1 MKTLRKLFGGVLL
14 AVCVSM
20 LGIGGLFLNINTKTA
35 DAIYTDDTT
44 SYVKVDELYHD
55 ASGKMNSDNVDL
67 LLKYI
72 TGDASASVFSPSTMS
87 TVENLA
93 SATTSSADI
102 RSKTV
107 TVGNVTKSSSQD
119 VIVTLGGLDWQVV
132 YLSKDNQGNN
142 ILTLWLSSSEQDAF
156 AGRTAD
162 EGTLYGFINNSLYSD
177 WSNDFSTASTSVSY
191 PSNMYGTSYIRAV
204 TLNNGGTYATSTS
217 ASTTAEQNENNV
229 FAKFTMDGVEGS
241 LTSYL
246 VTPSEV
252 NWQLLQNDPS
262 NTSSSY
268 FNPND
273 SINDPTGVLEG
284 GYYSG
289 YNYHSK
295 KGYSAWGN
303 DYIWLPSL
311 AETGYNSSNSGLWQT
326 SQTQRQNISS
336 STSQIT
342 LGVGSD
348 NSEYGTYVY
357 NYSWLRSGYNLDA
370 SNAYYLNPSG
380 DGRSHLNYVYRSRA
394 VRPALH
400 LNLNAVALNST
411 PSDYVEVGEL
421 YDTETSKMNAEN
433 VDFLLKYILGDENA
447 SASDPDTLQTLEDLA
462 YATNSSAD
470 IRGREVTV
478 GGVPKSSSQDIIVS
492 LGGLV
497 WQVMYL
503 SKDLEGNNIL
513 TLWLANSN
521 DTSTWSS
528 GWGSSST
535 NVNYPSNMYGTSYI
549 RAVTLNNG
557 GAYATSTSATTTAE
571 QNENSV
577 FARFTM
583 EEVEGSLTSF
593 LVTPNDVSWQLLQ
606 SNPEN
611 NPSLFTLNPNDSIN
625 DPAGI
630 LEGDYHSTSFNYHT
644 KEGYSAWATDYI
656 WLPSVA
662 ETGINTSNIGLWET
676 STSQRANF
684 DNSWLRSGYPSG
696 ANYACSLVPSGEA
709 YALTFVFYS
718 YTVRPALHLNLNSV
732 VLSATSGA
740 EAGEKDLAYASVQS
754 PDMAHT
760 GESILP
766 KLKVS
771 FGNEV
776 LEENV
781 DYTIEFSNNQNEG
794 DALVTITA
802 VPNSG
807 YVGTKETK
815 FKIGN
820 GYAAYFDV
828 ELSETEIEWAG
839 DETAPSYTLS
849 DYYGVPLVENEDYTV
864 SVPDLKLGTNNLVFT
879 GMGEYLG
886 KKTLT
891 FNVVARDIA
900 KEGRLE
906 VDGLDSLVYTG
917 SAITP
922 TFSVRDTE
930 IGLDLVNR
938 THYTY
943 QFSNNTNAGTATL
956 NLTGRGNYSGTA
968 SFTFNI
974 EEKDLSNG
982 TFTLNNNSFTYN
994 GQTQVPTVTYRL
1006 DNVTL
1011 VKDRDYTLTYHRT
1024 TTDGEVV
1031 ENPTDAETYYIVI
1044 EGIGN
1049 YKGSNSTSFVI
1060 NQGTINSNAV
1070 TLSQNSFT
1078 YNRAEQKPSVTVR
1091 VNNRV
1096 LLEDEFLV
1104 EIHKGSAT
1112 GEMVSN
1118 PTDAGTYY
1126 VVVNTN
1132 NPNYT
1137 GYGTKSFVINTASIV
1152 GGSLTLKGSL
1162 DGFVYAGENVKPEVD
1177 SLITNYQNNTLIL
1190 QEGEYSVSYS
1200 NNNGAGTA
1208 TITINGLGNFSGALQ
1223 QSFNIEQGVL
1233 TTLEIT
1239 FGEKT
1244 GQNVSVEYK
1253 GEAYSA
1259 PTFVVKDAGG
1269 NVVSANDYAVSYSS
1283 TDYTN
1288 VGVINITISPKQNGG
1303 KYNYIGSVNGSIQIT
1318 QKTLTEDD
1326 VVVTLSENSYTFDG
1340 TAKTPTV
1347 TVKLGTLTLSKDVA
1361 YTVTYADNIN
1371 ASENAKV
1378 QINFIGNYSGAIE
1391 KTFEIAQKDISS
1403 ATATISSQIFT
1414 GEEIEPDFVVS
1425 DMRAGASM
1433 RLVKDV
1439 DYTVEYSD
1447 NVNVSNS
1454 AKATIKG
1461 KGNYSGEKTF
1471 TFSIVGISI
1480 SGAVIS
1486 ANNVIYTG
1494 AENKPA
1500 VTVILAGKTLEE
1512 TTDYTLSYS
1521 GDLVNAGVVTVTATG
1536 TGNYA
1541 GQVSTSYTIEP
1552 KDVSSFTV
1560 NVQDENL
1567 TYDRTAK
1574 RPTFTVFDGEAQ
1586 VDISNF
1592 YATYSSNINAGEGVL
1607 TLRATGNY
1615 TGTLTENFTI
1625 QKATISSVS
1634 LFENVVTY
1642 TGEEIEVGV
1651 SEVKAGDTVLFA
1663 SEYDVKYDNNTVVGE
1678 ATVTVT
1684 AKAKSNFT
1692 GSKSATFTISKAVI
1706 SGISLSTSSAIYSGQ
1721 AQSIS
1726 VAEAWTSNG
1735 TRVTSGYTA
1744 HYARDNGSGYET
1756 TTDFTSAG
1764 VVRVTITLDEGSNYA
1779 LADDVYADFVIE
1791 RRNLNNGLNISYFT
1805 TDDEGEEISLTGD
1818 LTYVGRE
1825 VYPKLFFG
1833 GAQLIKDTDFEY
1845 VVTLSGRVESGE
1857 HTNAGEYSLTITGL
1871 GNYTGVVIKN
1881 YKVIAADI
1889 DFTNQEFD
1897 YVVNETFTYD
1907 GNAQTFENISTGID
1921 ISYEDSLHGTIELSY
1936 GTDFELYSGL
1946 YDLAND
1952 TPIEEGEVGG
1962 SIINVVNGYYAN
1974 INAGSANLFIEGKNN
1989 YEGVARLTF
1998 TILARD
2004 IEDAQI
2010 SVASDELIYD
2020 GKEKKPNISISL
2032 DGFDTFTENEDY
2044 YIVYENNINAGNSAK
2059 VTVYGRNNFTGSKS
2073 VTFTIQKRSIVSE
2086 EFTIS
2091 TLSNLAFDRDEH
2103 KLAPEIFFNGTPL
2116 SVSKDYTLS
2125 YLRDG
2130 EVTTDFVNAGEIVVK
2145 ISGFGNFEGEREV
2158 SYEITKISLTS
2169 SLVSKPG
2176 TIENSMYRLA
2186 DEIFDNTEKKKVL
2199 SLVFEGVN
2207 LTEDDYT
2214 ATYSSQSLVNVQED
2228 IIITVVGKGNFE
2240 GEIKFIYNIAP
2251 ASVTGDRIEI
2261 TISVDEE
2268 GTPFTG
2274 KEIKPTVQVIDK
2286 GADLS
2291 QNIDVTQ
2298 YFDISYSNNTNVS
2311 YSNGEVISGAV
2322 ITIKGT
2328 GNYTET
2334 YTVNFKITPVDIS
2347 TLSFDEIEDVTFD
2360 GNAHRILPTL
2370 VFGEYTLVENTDF
2383 TISSSSQNFVNAQNE
2398 ITITL
2403 NGRNNFTGNKQYS
2416 YSILKA
2422 NFETLSERFN
2432 LNIENDEI
2440 VYTGE
2445 NITLNFTLKDIL
2457 RDINLFEN
2465 EDFEVNYQNNLN
2477 AGKATLTITG
2487 TGNYAGEITETFT
2500 ILKKDIG
2507 SEDVVINKISNQ
2519 NYTGL
2524 EVEPKITITYNGKVL
2539 GEEDFSVVYDNN
2551 IDIGDNAKATI
2562 SGLGNFEGNK
2572 EVYFTIVATVVSA
2585 DTFDIILP
2593 NETVVYTGE
2602 EITFDEIEVKF
2613 ADSEITLSSE
2623 NYTVE
2628 YQNNLNV
2635 GTASVIVLFSGNYS
2649 GTIVENFEITKK
2661 NIADEDVTI
2670 ENIESIV
2677 FDGENHAVVPNLNF
2691 NGSTLTVNDFSY
2703 QYNTSNFVNVQ
2714 TITINI
2720 SGAGNF
2726 TGSTSVSYEI
2736 VPKKFDNSDETENDV
2751 VIEITSTNLTYT
2763 GKDIEPNII
2772 VTYGTIYLDEE
2783 DYEISYSNNKDA
2795 GEGTVSITAK
2805 SSNYTA
2811 SLSKTFTINKKQLEY
2826 SMLGEIS
2833 RYAYTG
2839 YEIEPEI
2846 NMTFGE
2852 FTLQNTVD
2860 YNVDY
2865 TNNINA
2871 SDSAKVIISATE
2883 NGNFDGEFEA
2893 TFSITRLSLERAEV
2907 SGYQDEYVYQGKDID
2922 LEFSVT
2928 VDGYFEENGETLKT
2942 LQEGVDF
2949 ELNESVDLVN
2959 VGHKN
2964 IVIIGINNFQYQ
2976 ISFSF
2981 EIVAENL
2988 SNVSVEGFL
2997 DEMAYNHGEEVTQNI
3012 TLKLGEIEIDEAS
3025 YSISY
3030 GNNLTA
3036 GSEATLRIT
3045 PANSN
3050 FTGEIVRTFT
3060 ITKAKPVLNIE
3071 EEFENIK
3078 GFEGD
3083 LLSNLITLPAGATDG
3098 TFTFDPEV
3106 LTMGTSSY
3114 SYTFTPADSEN
3125 YETITGTITVEV
3137 QEVVLESIEVES
3149 PRLVEGNIFDNSS
3162 IKVFAIYNNGDRIEL
3177 SLAECGFSLN
3187 NGNTLVYGTDV
3198 EVTYQNVITSIKVL
3212 RSTIENGGFVA
3223 TSANGFDEGVELV
3236 VEALTEIVDIY
3247 EVIGSYYNDYRNIEQ
3262 VITAK
3267 LVKDGVD
3274 IVGEGIT
3281 ITFNTSVLEKDYYYY
3296 LLSDEALEKV
3306 ESENGIISFVG
3317 SYAVLALDEVPDRTI
3332 LIIVIVCVGIL
3343 VLTIIALSVSLIVI
3357 KRKRKKYAKET
3368 NVNEKDDNNSA
3379 GNSNADIDQKSNNSQ
3394 FSPPPPPKELKK

>member
-1 MKTLRKLFGGVLL
+1 MKVLRKVFSGVLL

-20 LGIGGLFLNINTKTA
+20 LGIGGLFLNNTKTA
-35 DAIYTDDTT
+35 HAIYTTDST
-44 SYVKVDELYHD
+44 SYVKVGELYD
-55 ASGKMNSDNVDL
+55 DVSGKMNADNVDQ

-72 TGDASASVFSPSTMS
+72 TGNENASVTSPETMQLL
-87 TVENLA
+87 ENLA
-93 SATTSSADI
+93 LDNTTSSDI
-102 RSKTV
+102 RAKVVSE
-107 TVGNVTKSSSQD
+107 NVTTPKSSSQD

-132 YLSKDNQGNN
+132 YLSKDNNGND
-142 ILTLWLSSSEQDAF
+142 ILTLWLSSSYQDEF
-156 AGRTAD
+156 LNRSST
-162 EGTLYGFINNSLYSD
+162 EGSYYGYLNGSIYSD
-177 WSNDFSTASTSVSY
+177 WASNW
-191 PSNMYGTSYIRAV
+191 N
-204 TLNNGGTYATSTS
+204 
-217 ASTTAEQNENNV
+217 
-229 FAKFTMDGVEGS
+229 
-241 LTSYL
+241 
-246 VTPSEV
+246 
-252 NWQLLQNDPS
+252 
-262 NTSSSY
+262 
-268 FNPND
+268 
-273 SINDPTGVLEG
+273 
-284 GYYSG
+284 
-289 YNYHSK
+289 
-295 KGYSAWGN
+295 
-303 DYIWLPSL
+303 
-311 AETGYNSSNSGLWQT
+311 
-326 SQTQRQNISS
+326 SS
-336 STSQIT
+336 STS
-342 LGVGSD
+342 
-348 NSEYGTYVY
+348 
-357 NYSWLRSGYNLDA
+357 
-370 SNAYYLNPSG
+370 
-380 DGRSHLNYVYRSRA
+380 
-394 VRPALH
+394 
-400 LNLNAVALNST
+400 
-411 PSDYVEVGEL
+411 
-421 YDTETSKMNAEN
+421 
-433 VDFLLKYILGDENA
+433 
-447 SASDPDTLQTLEDLA
+447 
-462 YATNSSAD
+462 
-470 IRGREVTV
+470 
-478 GGVPKSSSQDIIVS
+478 
-492 LGGLV
+492 
-497 WQVMYL
+497 
-503 SKDLEGNNIL
+503 
-513 TLWLANSN
+513 
-521 DTSTWSS
+521 
-528 GWGSSST
+528 
-535 NVNYPSNMYGTSYI
+535 VNYPSNMYGTSYI

-557 GAYATSTSATTTAE
+557 GLYATSTSTSTTAK
-571 QNENSV
+571 QNLDSA

-583 EEVEGSLTSF
+583 EEAENSLTSF
-593 LVTPNDVSWQLLQ
+593 LVVPNEVSWQLLQ
-606 SNPEN
+606 SSPEN
-611 NPSLFTLNPNDSIN
+611 NPSLSYLFPNDSIY
-625 DPAGI
+625 DPTGVFAGNYYSSSYN
-630 LEGDYHSTSFNYHT
+630 YHSKN
-644 KEGYSAWATDYI
+644 GYNAWASDYL
-656 WLPSVA
+656 WLPSMA
-662 ETGINTSNIGLWET
+662 ETGYIETNLGLWET
-676 STSQRANF
+676 STAQRQNISSSTSQIKPGVGS
-684 DNSWLRSGYPSG
+684 DNSSYGTYAYNYSWLRSGFGNVAKSAKYLYPSG
-696 ANYACSLVPSGEA
+696 SGS
-709 YALTFVFYS
+709 YDDNVSYS
-718 YTVRPALHLNLNSV
+718 YAVRPALHLNLNSV
-732 VLSATSGA
+732 ALSVTSGVGGTS
-740 EAGEKDLAYASVQS
+740 EARDIAYASVQS
-754 PDMAHT
+754 PEIPYT
-760 GESILP
+760 GEVIVPELQVWYGDELLV
-766 KLKVS
+766 K
-771 FGNEV
+771 GE
-776 LEENV
+776 
-781 DYTIEFSNNQNEG
+781 DYTIEFENNTEKGQ
-794 DALVTITA
+794 ATVTIT
-802 VPNSG
+802 G
-807 YVGTKETK
+807 IGDYTGTKQSEFT
-815 FKIGN
+815 IGN
-820 GYAAYFDV
+820 GYVALFDV
-828 ELSETEIEWAG
+828 SLSEDTIEWAG
-839 DETAPSYTLS
+839 DGVVSYSIGT
-849 DYYGVPLVENEDYTV
+849 YYGKPLEEGEDYSV
-864 SVPDLKLGTNNLVFT
+864 SVSGSSLGVNTVTFT
-879 GMGEYLG
+879 GMGVYLG
-886 KKTLT
+886 TKTLT
-891 FNVVARDIA
+891 FNVVARDIT
-900 KEGRLE
+900 KQDRIEVSGLE
-906 VDGLDSLVYTG
+906 DLVYTG
-917 SAITP
+917 SALPP
-922 TFSVRDTE
+922 TFSVRDIE
-930 IGLDLVNR
+930 LGLDLVNN

-943 QFSNNTNAGTATL
+943 QFANNTNAGIATL
-956 NLTGRGNYSGTA
+956 NLTGKGNYTGTV

-974 EEKDLSNG
+974 EQKDLSNG

-994 GQTQVPTVTYRL
+994 GQAQVPTVTYRL

-1031 ENPTDAETYYIVI
+1031 ENPTDAGTYYIVV
-1044 EGIGN
+1044 EGIEN
-1049 YKGSNSTSFVI
+1049 YKGSNSVSFTI
-1060 NQGTINSNAV
+1060 SQGTINSNAI
-1070 TLSQNSFT
+1070 TFSANSFT

-1112 GEMVSN
+1112 GEIVAN

-1126 VVVNTN
+1126 VTVRAN
-1132 NPNYT
+1132 NNNYT
-1137 GYGTKSFVINTASIV
+1137 GYGTKSYVINTASIV

-1239 FGEKT
+1239 FGGET

-1283 TDYTN
+1283 TNYTN

-1303 KYNYIGSVNGSIQIT
+1303 KYNYIGLVNGSIQIT

-1326 VVVTLSENSYTFDG
+1326 VVITLSENSYTYDG

-1391 KTFEIAQKDISS
+1391 KTFEITQKDISS
-1403 ATATISSQIFT
+1403 ATATISSQTFT

-1454 AKATIKG
+1454 AKAIIKG
-1461 KGNYSGEKTF
+1461 KGNYFGEKTF
-1471 TFSIVGISI
+1471 TFSIAGISI

-1486 ANNVIYTG
+1486 ANNVTYTG

-1500 VTVILAGKTLEE
+1500 VTVILTGKTLKE

-1536 TGNYA
+1536 TGNYS
-1541 GQVSTSYTIEP
+1541 GQVNTSYTIEP
-1552 KDVSSFTV
+1552 KDVSAFTV

-1574 RPTFTVFDGEAQ
+1574 RPTFTVFDGETQ

-1592 YATYSSNINAGEGVL
+1592 YATYSSNINAGEGIL

-1634 LFENVVTY
+1634 LFESVVTY
-1642 TGEEIEVGV
+1642 TGEQIEVGV

-1663 SEYDVKYDNNTVVGE
+1663 SEYDVQYDNNTAVGE

-1684 AKAKSNFT
+1684 AKANSNFT

-1706 SGISLSTSSAIYSGQ
+1706 SGISLSTSSAIYSGK

-1764 VVRVTITLDEGSNYA
+1764 IIRVTITLDEESNYS

-1791 RRNLNNGLNISYFT
+1791 KRNLNNGLNISYFT
-1805 TDDEGEEISLTGD
+1805 TDDEGEEIPLTGD

-1825 VYPKLFFG
+1825 VYPKLSFG

-1921 ISYEDSLHGTIELSY
+1921 ISYEDSLLGTIELSY

-1946 YDLAND
+1946 YDLKTNS
-1952 TPIEEGEVGG
+1952 PIEEGEVGG
-1962 SIINVVNGYYAN
+1962 SIINVVGGYYAN
-1974 INAGSANLFIEGKNN
+1974 VNAGKANLFIKGMGN

-2004 IEDAQI
+2004 IENAQI

-2020 GKEKKPNISISL
+2020 GKEKNPNISISL

-2073 VTFTIQKRSIVSE
+2073 VTFTIQKRSIVSEE

-2311 YSNGEVISGAV
+2311 YSNGEVVSGAV

-2347 TLSFDEIEDVTFD
+2347 TLSFDEVEDVIFD
-2360 GNAHRILPTL
+2360 GDAHRILPTL
-2370 VFGEYTLVENTDF
+2370 VLGEYILVENTDF
-2383 TISSSSQNFVNAQNE
+2383 TVSSSSQNFVNAQNE

-2403 NGRNNFTGNKQYS
+2403 NGKNNFTGSKQYS

-2432 LNIENDEI
+2432 LDIENDEI
-2440 VYTGE
+2440 VYTGK
-2445 NITLNFTLKDIL
+2445 NIMLDFTLKDIL

-2477 AGKATLTITG
+2477 VGTATLTITG
-2487 TGNYAGEITETFT
+2487 AGNYAGEITETFT
-2500 ILKKDIG
+2500 ILKKNIT

-2551 IDIGDNAKATI
+2551 IDIGNNAKATI
-2562 SGLGNFEGNK
+2562 SGLGNFEGSK

-2613 ADSEITLSSE
+2613 ADSEIMLSSE

-2670 ENIESIV
+2670 ENIENIV
-2677 FDGENHAVVPNLNF
+2677 FDGKNHAVVPNLNF
-2691 NGSTLTVNDFSY
+2691 NGSTLTVKDFSY

-2783 DYEISYSNNKDA
+2783 DFEISYSNNKNA
-2795 GEGTVSITAK
+2795 GEGTVTITAK

-2811 SLSKTFTINKKQLEY
+2811 SLSKTFIINKKTLEY

-2865 TNNINA
+2865 ANNINA
-2871 SDSAKVIISATE
+2871 SDSAKVIISATD
-2883 NGNFDGEFEA
+2883 NGNFEGSFEA
-2893 TFSITRLSLERAEV
+2893 TFSITRLSLERAKV
-2907 SGYQDEYVYQGKDID
+2907 SGYQDEYVYQGKEID
-2922 LEFSVT
+2922 LDFSVT
-2928 VDGYFEENGETLKT
+2928 VEGYFEENGETLKT

-2959 VGHKN
+2959 AGHKN
-2964 IVIIGINNFQYQ
+2964 VVIIGINNFQYQ

-2997 DEMAYNHGEEVTQNI
+2997 GEMAYNHGEEVTQNI
-3012 TLKLGEIEIDEAS
+3012 TLKLGETKIDEAS
-3025 YSISY
+3025 YSVSY
-3030 GNNLTA
+3030 ENNLTA

-3060 ITKAKPVLNIE
+3060 ITKAKPILNIE

-3083 LLSNLITLPAGATDG
+3083 LLSDLITLPVGATDG

-3106 LTMGTSSY
+3106 LTIGTNSY
-3114 SYTFTPADSEN
+3114 SYTFTPTDGEN

-3137 QEVVLESIEVES
+3137 QEVVLESIEVEN
-3149 PRLVEGNIFDNSS
+3149 PRLVEGNTFDNSS

-3177 SLAECGFSLN
+3177 SLAECEFSLN
-3187 NGNTLVYGTDV
+3187 NGNTLIYGTDV
-3198 EVTYQNVITSIKVL
+3198 EVTYQNVTMCIKVL
-3212 RSTIENGGFVA
+3212 RRTIENGGFVA

-3236 VEALTEIVDIY
+3236 VETLTEIVDIY
-3247 EVIGSYYNDYRNIEQ
+3247 EVIGAYYSDYRNIEQ
-3262 VITAK
+3262 LLTAK
-3267 LVKDGVD
+3267 LVKDGIDVVD
-3274 IVGEGIT
+3274 EGIT
-3281 ITFNTSVLEKDYYYY
+3281 ITFNTSGLEKDYYYY
-3296 LLSDEALEKV
+3296 ILSNETLEKV

-3317 SYAVLALDEVPDRTI
+3317 SYAVLALDEVPDRTL
-3332 LIIVIVCVGIL
+3332 LIIVIACAAVL
-3343 VLTIIALSVSLIVI
+3343 VLTIIALSVSLIVV
-3357 KRKRKKYAKET
+3357 KRKRRKYAKET
-3368 NVNEKDDNNSA
+3368 NVGDNDNNDNLENPSA
-3379 GNSNADIDQKSNNSQ
+3379 DAENEQKTDNEQ
-3394 FSPPPPPKELKK
+3394 KLDKPKFTPPPPPKDLKSRKK

>member
-1 MKTLRKLFGGVLL
+1 MKIFRKVFSGALL

-20 LGIGGLFLNINTKTA
+20 LGIGGLFLNANTKTA
-35 DAIYTDDTT
+35 HAIYTTDAT
-44 SYVKVDELYHD
+44 SSVTVGELYNEAD
-55 ASGKMNSDNVDL
+55 GKMNADNVDL

-72 TGDASASVFSPSTMS
+72 TGDANASVSTP
-87 TVENLA
+87 
-93 SATTSSADI
+93 ATMQLLEDMALDRQTSADI
-102 RSKTV
+102 RAKAVSE
-107 TVGNVTKSSSQD
+107 NVTTPKSSSQD

-132 YLSKDNQGNN
+132 YLSKDNNGND
-142 ILTLWLSSSEQDAF
+142 ILTLWLSSSYQEAF
-156 AGRTAD
+156 LDRSST
-162 EGTLYGFINNSLYSD
+162 EGTLYGFLNGSLYSD
-177 WSNDFSTASTSVSY
+177 WSDDFYFDAPGVNY

-217 ASTTAEQNENNV
+217 ASTTAEQSLDSA
-229 FAKFTMDGVEGS
+229 FTRFTMEEAENS
-241 LTSYL
+241 LTSFL
-246 VTPSEV
+246 VTPNEV
-252 NWQLLQNDPS
+252 SWQLFQSSPENNPS
-262 NTSSSY
+262 LSY
-268 FNPND
+268 LYPND
-273 SINDPTGVLEG
+273 SLNDPTGILEG
-284 GYYSG
+284 NYYSAS

-295 KGYSAWGN
+295 NGYGTWAN
-303 DYIWLPSL
+303 DYIWLPSM
-311 AETGYNSSNSGLWQT
+311 AETGYDSSNLGLWET
-326 SQTQRQNISS
+326 STAQRQNISS
-336 STSQIT
+336 STSKIEP
-342 LGVGSD
+342 GVGSD
-348 NSEYGTYVY
+348 NSNYGTYVR
-357 NYSWLRSGYNLDA
+357 NYSWLRSG
-370 SNAYYLNPSG
+370 
-380 DGRSHLNYVYRSRA
+380 
-394 VRPALH
+394 
-400 LNLNAVALNST
+400 
-411 PSDYVEVGEL
+411 
-421 YDTETSKMNAEN
+421 
-433 VDFLLKYILGDENA
+433 
-447 SASDPDTLQTLEDLA
+447 
-462 YATNSSAD
+462 
-470 IRGREVTV
+470 
-478 GGVPKSSSQDIIVS
+478 
-492 LGGLV
+492 
-497 WQVMYL
+497 
-503 SKDLEGNNIL
+503 
-513 TLWLANSN
+513 
-521 DTSTWSS
+521 
-528 GWGSSST
+528 
-535 NVNYPSNMYGTSYI
+535 
-549 RAVTLNNG
+549 LNNFAN
-557 GAYATSTSATTTAE
+557 GAY
-571 QNENSV
+571 
-577 FARFTM
+577 
-583 EEVEGSLTSF
+583 
-593 LVTPNDVSWQLLQ
+593 LL
-606 SNPEN
+606 
-611 NPSLFTLNPNDSIN
+611 L
-625 DPAGI
+625 
-630 LEGDYHSTSFNYHT
+630 
-644 KEGYSAWATDYI
+644 
-656 WLPSVA
+656 
-662 ETGINTSNIGLWET
+662 
-676 STSQRANF
+676 
-684 DNSWLRSGYPSG
+684 
-696 ANYACSLVPSGEA
+696 PSGE
-709 YALTFVFYS
+709 S
-718 YTVRPALHLNLNSV
+718 YGSYRVDVSSAVRPALHLNLNSV
-732 VLSATSGA
+732 ALSATSGA
-740 EAGEKDLAYASVQS
+740 GGASEAKDIAYASVQS
-754 PDMAHT
+754 PEIPYT
-760 GESILP
+760 GEEIVPELQVWYGDELLV
-766 KLKVS
+766 K
-771 FGNEV
+771 GE
-776 LEENV
+776 
-781 DYTIEFSNNQNEG
+781 DYTIEFENNTAEG
-794 DALVTITA
+794 QAIVNITGI
-802 VPNSG
+802 ND
-807 YVGTKETK
+807 YTGTKQSEFT
-815 FKIGN
+815 IGN
-820 GYAAYFDV
+820 GYVMYFDISM
-828 ELSETEIEWAG
+828 SEDTIEWSG
-839 DETAPSYTLS
+839 DGVTPTYSIGT
-849 DYYGVPLVENEDYTV
+849 YYGETLEEGEDYSV
-864 SVPDLKLGTNNLVFT
+864 SVSGSSLGVNTVTFT
-879 GMGEYLG
+879 GMGVYLG
-886 KKTLT
+886 TKTLT

-900 KEGRLE
+900 KQDRIEVSGLE
-906 VDGLDSLVYTG
+906 DLVYTG
-917 SAITP
+917 SALPP
-922 TFSVRDTE
+922 TFSVRDIE
-930 IGLDLVNR
+930 LGLDLVSG
-938 THYTY
+938 TDYTY
-943 QFSNNTNAGTATL
+943 QFANNTNAGIATL
-956 NLTGRGNYSGTA
+956 NLTGKGNYTGTV

-974 EEKDLSNG
+974 EEKDLSDG
-982 TFTLNNNSFTYN
+982 SFTLSNNSFTYN
-994 GQTQVPTVTYRL
+994 GQAQVPTVTYKL

-1031 ENPTDAETYYIVI
+1031 SNPTDAGTYYIVV

-1049 YKGSNSTSFVI
+1049 YKGSNSVSFTI
-1060 NQGTINSNAV
+1060 SQGTINSNTI
-1070 TLSQNSFT
+1070 TLEQSSYL
-1078 YNRAEQKPSVTVR
+1078 YNASTITPPEFTVR
-1091 VNNRV
+1091 VNNRI
-1096 LLEDEFLV
+1096 LTEEDYSA
-1104 EIHKGSAT
+1104 EIRKGSSS
-1112 GEMVSN
+1112 GEVVSEIM
-1118 PTDAGTYY
+1118 DAGTYY
-1126 VVVNTN
+1126 FVVTAKSD
-1132 NPNYT
+1132 NYT
-1137 GYGTKSFVINTASIV
+1137 GYGTKSFVVNPASIV
-1152 GGSLTLKGSL
+1152 GGTMTLVGASE
-1162 DGFVYAGENVKPEVD
+1162 GYTYTGEKIEPQVESVA
-1177 SLITNYQNNTLIL
+1177 TNYQNNSLTLE
-1190 QEGEYSVSYS
+1190 EGDYSVSYS

-1208 TITINGLGNFSGALQ
+1208 TITVTGEGNFTGTLQ
-1223 QSFNIEQGVL
+1223 QTFEISQGIISSL
-1233 TTLEIT
+1233 DIT
-1239 FGEKT
+1239 FGGET

-1283 TDYTN
+1283 TNYTN

-1303 KYNYIGSVNGSIQIT
+1303 KYNYIGLVNGSIQIT

-1326 VVVTLSENSYTFDG
+1326 VVVTLSENSYTYDG

-1391 KTFEIAQKDISS
+1391 KTFEITQKDISS
-1403 ATATISSQIFT
+1403 ATATISSQTFT
-1414 GEEIEPDFVVS
+1414 GKEIEPDFVVS

-1471 TFSIVGISI
+1471 TFSIAGISI

-1486 ANNVIYTG
+1486 ANNVTYTG
-1494 AENKPA
+1494 SENKSA
-1500 VTVILAGKTLEE
+1500 VTVILVGETLKE

-1536 TGNYA
+1536 TGNYS

-1552 KDVSSFTV
+1552 KDVSSFTIDV
-1560 NVQDENL
+1560 SDDNL
-1567 TYDRTAK
+1567 IYDRTAK
-1574 RPTFTVFDGEAQ
+1574 RPTFTVSDGDVQ
-1586 VDISNF
+1586 VDSSNF

-1615 TGTLTENFTI
+1615 TGTLTENFAI

-1634 LFENVVTY
+1634 LFESVVTY
-1642 TGEEIEVGV
+1642 TGEEIQVGV

-1663 SEYDVKYDNNTVVGE
+1663 SEYDVQYDNNTAVGE

-1684 AKAKSNFT
+1684 AKANSNFT
-1692 GSKSATFTISKAVI
+1692 GSKSVTFTISKAVI

-1764 VVRVTITLDEGSNYA
+1764 IIRVTITLDEESNYS

-1791 RRNLNNGLNISYFT
+1791 RRNLNNGINISYFT
-1805 TDDEGEEISLTGD
+1805 TDDKGEEISLIGD

-1825 VYPKLFFG
+1825 VYPKLSFG

-1845 VVTLSGRVESGE
+1845 VITLSGRVESGE

-1881 YKVIAADI
+1881 YKVIAADL

-1897 YVVNETFTYD
+1897 YVVNETFVYN
-1907 GNAQTFENISTGID
+1907 GNPQTFKDISTGLE
-1921 ISYEDSLHGTIELSY
+1921 ISYDDSLHGKIELSY

-1946 YDLAND
+1946 YNLETNS
-1952 TPIEEGEVGG
+1952 PIDEGEVGG
-1962 SIINVVNGYYAN
+1962 TIINVVNGYYAN
-1974 INAGSANLFIEGKNN
+1974 VNAGSANLFIVGVDN
-1989 YEGVARLTF
+1989 YVGVARLTF

-2004 IEDAQI
+2004 IADAQI
-2010 SVASDELIYD
+2010 SVVSDELIYD
-2020 GKEKKPNISISL
+2020 GKEKNPDISISL

-2059 VTVYGRNNFTGSKS
+2059 VAVYGRNNFTGSKS
-2073 VTFTIQKRSIVSE
+2073 VTFTIQKRSIVSEE

-2370 VFGEYTLVENTDF
+2370 VLDEYTLVENTDF
-2383 TISSSSQNFVNAQNE
+2383 TVSSSSQNFVNAQNE

-2403 NGRNNFTGNKQYS
+2403 NGRNNFTGSKQYS

-2440 VYTGE
+2440 VYTGK
-2445 NITLNFTLKDIL
+2445 NIMLDFTLKDIL

-2477 AGKATLTITG
+2477 VGTATLTITG
-2487 TGNYAGEITETFT
+2487 AGNYAGEITETFT
-2500 ILKKDIG
+2500 ILKKNIT

-2551 IDIGDNAKATI
+2551 INIGNNAKATI

-2670 ENIESIV
+2670 ENIKNIV

-2691 NGSTLTVNDFSY
+2691 NGSTLTVKDFSY

-2726 TGSTSVSYEI
+2726 TGNTSVSYEI

-2763 GKDIEPNII
+2763 GKDIKPNII
-2772 VTYGTIYLDEE
+2772 VTYGTIYLNEE
-2783 DYEISYSNNKDA
+2783 DFEISYSNNKNA
-2795 GEGTVSITAK
+2795 GEGTVTITAK

-2860 YNVDY
+2860 YNIDY
-2865 TNNINA
+2865 ANNINA
-2871 SDSAKVIISATE
+2871 SDSAKVIISATD
-2883 NGNFDGEFEA
+2883 NGNFEGSFEA
-2893 TFSITRLSLERAEV
+2893 TFSITRLSLERAKV
-2907 SGYQDEYVYQGKDID
+2907 SGYQDEYVYQGKEID
-2922 LEFSVT
+2922 LDFSVT
-2928 VDGYFEENGETLKT
+2928 VEGYFEENGETLKT

-2959 VGHKN
+2959 AGHKN

-3012 TLKLGEIEIDEAS
+3012 TLKLGETEIDEAS
-3025 YSISY
+3025 YSVSY
-3030 GNNLTA
+3030 ENNLTA

-3045 PANSN
+3045 PANNN

-3060 ITKAKPVLNIE
+3060 ITKAKPILNIE

-3083 LLSNLITLPAGATDG
+3083 LLSDLITLPVGATDG
-3098 TFTFDPEV
+3098 TFIFDPEV
-3106 LTMGTSSY
+3106 LTIGTNSY
-3114 SYTFTPADSEN
+3114 SYTFTPTDGEN

-3137 QEVVLESIEVES
+3137 QEVVLESIEVEN
-3149 PRLVEGNIFDNSS
+3149 PRLVEGNTFDNSS

-3177 SLAECGFSLN
+3177 SLVECEFSLN

-3198 EVTYQNVITSIKVL
+3198 EVTYQNVTTSIKVL
-3212 RSTIENGGFVA
+3212 RRTIENGGFVA
-3223 TSANGFDEGVELV
+3223 TSANGFDEGIELV
-3236 VEALTEIVDIY
+3236 VETLTEIVDIY
-3247 EVIGSYYNDYRNIEQ
+3247 EVIGAYYSDYRNIEQ
-3262 VITAK
+3262 LLTAK
-3267 LVKDGVD
+3267 LVKDGIDVVD
-3274 IVGEGIT
+3274 EGIA
-3281 ITFNTSVLEKDYYYY
+3281 ITFNTSGLEKDYYYY
-3296 LLSDEALEKV
+3296 ILSNETLEKV

-3317 SYAVLALDEVPDRTI
+3317 SYAVLALDEVPDRTL
-3332 LIIVIVCVGIL
+3332 LIIVIACAAVL
-3343 VLTIIALSVSLIVI
+3343 VLTIIALSVSLIVV
-3357 KRKRKKYAKET
+3357 KRKRRKYAKET
-3368 NVNEKDDNNSA
+3368 NVNEKDDNNDL
-3379 GNSNADIDQKSNNSQ
+3379 GDLNSDVEQQLDKPK
-3394 FSPPPPPKELKK
+3394 FTPPPPPKKLKK

>member
-1 MKTLRKLFGGVLL
+1 MKTLRKLFSGVLL

-20 LGIGGLFLNINTKTA
+20 LGIGGLFLNANTKTA
-35 DAIYTDDTT
+35 EAIYTDDTT

-55 ASGKMNSDNVDL
+55 ASGKMNADNVDL

-72 TGDASASVFSPSTMS
+72 TGNENASLQTNLRTTM
-87 TVENLA
+87 EGLDNLA
-93 SATTSSADI
+93 SATTTSAEI
-102 RSKTV
+102 RENVLSE
-107 TVGNVTKSSSQD
+107 NVTTPKSSSQD

-142 ILTLWLSSSEQDAF
+142 ILTLWLSSSYQKKFLEYSS
-156 AGRTAD
+156 T
-162 EGTLYGFINNSLYSD
+162 EGALYGFLHGSLYSD
-177 WSNDFSTASTSVSY
+177 WSDDFYSSSTSVNY

-204 TLNNGGTYATSTS
+204 TLNNGGTYATSDS
-217 ASTTAEQNENNV
+217 ASTTAEQNESSV

-241 LTSYL
+241 LTSFL
-246 VTPSEV
+246 VTPSDV
-252 NWQLLQNDPS
+252 SWQLLQSSPENNPS
-262 NTSSSY
+262 LPNLH
-268 FNPND
+268 PND
-273 SINDPTGVLEG
+273 SINDPTGILEG
-284 GYYSG
+284 DYYSTSF
-289 YNYHSK
+289 NYHSK
-295 KGYSAWGN
+295 EGYSAWAN
-303 DYIWLPSL
+303 DYIWLPSV
-311 AETGYNSSNSGLWQT
+311 AETGNSSSNLGLWQT

-336 STSQIT
+336 STSEIT
-342 LGVGSD
+342 PGVGSD
-348 NSEYGTYVY
+348 NSNFGTYV
-357 NYSWLRSGYNLDA
+357 NNHSWLRSGYCN
-370 SNAYYLNPSG
+370 NAYY
-380 DGRSHLNYVYRSRA
+380 
-394 VRPALH
+394 
-400 LNLNAVALNST
+400 
-411 PSDYVEVGEL
+411 
-421 YDTETSKMNAEN
+421 
-433 VDFLLKYILGDENA
+433 
-447 SASDPDTLQTLEDLA
+447 A
-462 YATNSSAD
+462 Y
-470 IRGREVTV
+470 
-478 GGVPKSSSQDIIVS
+478 S
-492 LGGLV
+492 L
-497 WQVMYL
+497 
-503 SKDLEGNNIL
+503 
-513 TLWLANSN
+513 
-521 DTSTWSS
+521 
-528 GWGSSST
+528 
-535 NVNYPSNMYGTSYI
+535 
-549 RAVTLNNG
+549 
-557 GAYATSTSATTTAE
+557 
-571 QNENSV
+571 
-577 FARFTM
+577 
-583 EEVEGSLTSF
+583 
-593 LVTPNDVSWQLLQ
+593 
-606 SNPEN
+606 
-611 NPSLFTLNPNDSIN
+611 
-625 DPAGI
+625 
-630 LEGDYHSTSFNYHT
+630 
-644 KEGYSAWATDYI
+644 
-656 WLPSVA
+656 
-662 ETGINTSNIGLWET
+662 
-676 STSQRANF
+676 
-684 DNSWLRSGYPSG
+684 YPSG
-696 ANYACSLVPSGEA
+696 KGYADYYVN
-709 YALTFVFYS
+709 YS
-718 YTVRPALHLNLNSV
+718 YAVRPALHLNLNSV
-732 VLSATSGA
+732 ALSATSGA
-740 EAGEKDLAYASVQS
+740 EGASGEKDLALS
-754 PDMAHT
+754 HT
-760 GESILP
+760 KIENQ
-766 KLKVS
+766 VAT
-771 FGNEV
+771 GNMVEPHPV
-776 LEENV
+776 IYFDDIQLVEHQDYEIVGYENN
-781 DYTIEFSNNQNEG
+781 INEG
-794 DALVTITA
+794 VAKLTITA
-802 VPNSG
+802 VENSG
-807 YVGTKETK
+807 YVGEKTYS
-815 FKIGN
+815 FIIGEDLPDITN
-820 GYAAYFDV
+820 ADIQYNTQVEWTGSEIIQDV
-828 ELSETEIEWAG
+828 VVSYDGTVLQEGT
-839 DETAPSYTLS
+839 DYTLS
-849 DYYGVPLVENEDYTV
+849 ISGTSATAGSYVGITIKGICFFQNSRTVEYRITQ
-864 SVPDLKLGTNNLVFT
+864 
-879 GMGEYLG
+879 
-886 KKTLT
+886 
-891 FNVVARDIA
+891 RDIS
-900 KEGRLE
+900 KENRIE
-906 VDGLDSLVYTG
+906 VSGLDSLVYTG

-930 IGLDLVNR
+930 IDLDLVNN

-943 QFSNNTNAGTATL
+943 QFANNTNAGTATL
-956 NLTGRGNYSGTA
+956 NITGKGNYSGTV

-982 TFTLNNNSFTYN
+982 TFTLNNNNFIYN
-994 GQTQVPTVTYRL
+994 GQSQVPTVTYKL

-1024 TTDGEVV
+1024 TTDGAVV
-1031 ENPTDAETYYIVI
+1031 ENPTDAGTYYIVI

-1049 YKGSNSTSFVI
+1049 YKGSNSVSFTI
-1060 NQGTINSNAV
+1060 SQGTINSNAI
-1070 TLSQNSFT
+1070 TFSANSFI
-1078 YNRAEQKPSVTVR
+1078 YNRAGQKPDVTVR

-1096 LLEDEFLV
+1096 LLEDEFSV

-1112 GEMVSN
+1112 GEVVSN

-1126 VVVNTN
+1126 VVVNAN

-1137 GYGTKSFVINTASIV
+1137 GYGTKSYVINTASIV

-1303 KYNYIGSVNGSIQIT
+1303 KYNYIGLVNGSIQIT

-1326 VVVTLSENSYTFDG
+1326 VVVTLSENSYTYDG

-1347 TVKLGTLTLSKDVA
+1347 TVKLGTLTLSKDSA

-1414 GEEIEPDFVVS
+1414 GEGIEPDFVVS

-1461 KGNYSGEKTF
+1461 KGNYFGEKTF

-1574 RPTFTVFDGEAQ
+1574 RPTFTVFDGETQ

-1663 SEYDVKYDNNTVVGE
+1663 SEYDVQYDNNTVVGE

-1684 AKAKSNFT
+1684 AKANSNFT
-1692 GSKSATFTISKAVI
+1692 GSQ
-1706 SGISLSTSSAIYSGQ
+1706 STSF
-1721 AQSIS
+1721 
-1726 VAEAWTSNG
+1726 TM
-1735 TRVTSGYTA
+1735 TSGYTA

-1764 VVRVTITLDEGSNYA
+1764 VIRVTITLDEGSNYA

-1825 VYPKLFFG
+1825 VYPKLSFG

-1889 DFTNQEFD
+1889 DFTDQEFD
-1897 YVVNETFTYD
+1897 YVVNETFIYD

-1921 ISYEDSLHGTIELSY
+1921 ISYKDSLHGTIELSY

-1946 YDLAND
+1946 YDLETNS
-1952 TPIEEGEVGG
+1952 PIEEGEVGG
-1962 SIINVVNGYYAN
+1962 SIINVVGGYYAN
-1974 INAGSANLFIEGKNN
+1974 VNAGKANLFIKGIGN

-2010 SVASDELIYD
+2010 SVAGDELIYD

-2073 VTFTIQKRSIVSE
+2073 VTFTIQKRSIVSEE

-2199 SLVFEGVN
+2199 SLVFESVN
-2207 LTEDDYT
+2207 LTENDYT

-2228 IIITVVGKGNFE
+2228 IIITVVGQGNFE

-2551 IDIGDNAKATI
+2551 IDIGNNAKATI

-2670 ENIESIV
+2670 ENIENIV

-2763 GKDIEPNII
+2763 GKDIKPNII
-2772 VTYGTIYLDEE
+2772 VTYGTIYLNEE
-2783 DYEISYSNNKDA
+2783 DFEISYSNNKNA

-3012 TLKLGEIEIDEAS
+3012 TLKLGETEIDEAS

-3106 LTMGTSSY
+3106 LTMGTNSY
-3114 SYTFTPADSEN
+3114 SYTFTPTDSEN